1 MEVKSATEKDACPQ
15 ESLTNTP
22 VAKNTR
28 RATRLKSCDEELQ
41 PKTPNASTSMRL
53 LSEMPRRSA
62 RKSVRPPMDYED
74 IIKNN
79 LMRSARKDNNN
90 KTVIDADVETEAA
103 PEEETHKW
111 QAAEG
116 GRAAR
121 NRGRKAKRTANK
133 KAKLQ
138 QEEEQATE
146 AADEDN
152 AEDNEVE
159 IEVPTVELVP
169 SAKKLSSATK
179 TASKVAD
186 ATLEIEAE
194 EAVKA
199 ATVIEEKEEIEEPT
213 AELVPSA
220 KKQSSATKAASKVAN
235 ATLEIEAEVVVKA
248 ATVIEVEEEETAA
261 IVPEV
266 EVIEIEEEETAAIV
280 PEVEVIEVEE
290 EETAAMVPEVE
301 VKEKPETVTEAI
313 LETVPEDE
321 GTDEVAGE
329 EKAST
334 ALEAAETL
342 TVHTAEVIVMP
353 STVHEVCLDQSLEV
367 LPAGVT
373 AEVMN
378 DLGLSPLKKQD
389 EVVKQDDDD
398 VEEMPSLIVLDD
410 EDPAEEQ
417 NRTFEIEESPEKQP
431 DELPHSQFLDI
442 EMPTLQMS
450 PEVGIKVVLTDENDE
465 NTTILK
471 AMGTPKSSKSKA
483 YKFPTPFKSTSKMNL
498 NFTDVKSTIK
508 KKILNADASRSSR
521 RSKSVCDLTQ
531 EHTKTVSFYSPIEVS
546 TVSDIDKRWEEEFNF
561 SHVTQRRKRSKS
573 VDAPIINSKIPLPKF
588 YGITK
593 ASPMPVKLKARTKL
607 PNFAAIHQKHFSKME
622 NLVDH
627 IERKAVRAKEL
638 TSSAKKLIPG
648 NSSAKK
654 LPTNSSKLT
663 SDEARPKAI
672 KNIGT
677 LMTPMKPEEAERKR
691 KLPTPRNIM
700 VVQPQQVV
708 TSSRLPLLTKPAA
721 TKPKIIT
728 TAATSVVPSNAAKKP
743 EMAASA
749 IVKNKLEERRKRHME
764 MFKGRTT
771 KENRS
776 DLIRGVRSNRRFE
789 LQMEHR
795 RQMNENKS

>member
-1 MEVKSATEKDACPQ
+1 MEVKSATENDACPQ
-15 ESLTNTP
+15 ESLTP
-22 VAKNTR
+22 VAKHTR

-53 LSEMPRRSA
+53 LSETPRRSA
-62 RKSVRPPMDYED
+62 RKSVRPPMDYAD
-74 IIKNN
+74 IIENN
-79 LMRSARKDNNN
+79 VMRSARKDNNN

-111 QAAEG
+111 QAAEV

-121 NRGRKAKRTANK
+121 KRGRKAKRTANK

-152 AEDNEVE
+152 AEDKENEE

-169 SAKKLSSATK
+169 SAKKQSSATK
-179 TASKVAD
+179 AASKVAD

-213 AELVPSA
+213 AELVSSA
-220 KKQSSATKAASKVAN
+220 KKQSIATKAASKVAD

-266 EVIEIEEEETAAIV
+266 EVIEIEEEETAVIV
-280 PEVEVIEVEE
+280 PEVEVE
-290 EETAAMVPEVE
+290 
-301 VKEKPETVTEAI
+301 EKPEAVTEAL

-378 DLGLSPLKKQD
+378 DLGLSPLNKPD
-389 EVVKQDDDD
+389 EVVKRDDDD

-431 DELPHSQFLDI
+431 DELPHSQFLDV

-531 EHTKTVSFYSPIEVS
+531 EQTKTVSFYSPIEVS

-573 VDAPIINSKIPLPKF
+573 ADAPIINSKIPLPKF

-593 ASPMPVKLKARTKL
+593 APSPMPVKLKARTKL

-663 SDEARPKAI
+663 SEEARPKAI

-677 LMTPMKPEEAERKR
+677 LMTPMKSEEAERKR

-728 TAATSVVPSNAAKKP
+728 TAATSVVPSIAAKKP
-743 EMAASA
+743 AMAASA

>member
-1 MEVKSATEKDACPQ
+1 
-15 ESLTNTP
+15 TP
-22 VAKNTR
+22 VAKHTR

-53 LSEMPRRSA
+53 LSETPRRSA

-74 IIKNN
+74 IIENN

-90 KTVIDADVETEAA
+90 KTVIDADVETEDA

-111 QAAEG
+111 QAAEV

-121 NRGRKAKRTANK
+121 KRGRKAKRMANK

-138 QEEEQATE
+138 QEEEQTTE

-152 AEDNEVE
+152 AEDNEEEV
-159 IEVPTVELVP
+159 EVPTVELVP
-169 SAKKLSSATK
+169 SAKKQSSVTK
-179 TASKVAD
+179 TASKVAV

-194 EAVKA
+194 EAVKV

-213 AELVPSA
+213 AELVSSA
-220 KKQSSATKAASKVAN
+220 KKQSSATKASKVAD

-266 EVIEIEEEETAAIV
+266 EV
-280 PEVEVIEVEE
+280 
-290 EETAAMVPEVE
+290 
-301 VKEKPETVTEAI
+301 KEKPETVTEAV
-313 LETVPEDE
+313 LESVPEDE

-334 ALEAAETL
+334 ALEAPETL

-373 AEVMN
+373 AEVMH
-378 DLGLSPLKKQD
+378 DLGLSPLNKPD
-389 EVVKQDDDD
+389 EVVKRDDDD

-417 NRTFEIEESPEKQP
+417 NGTFEIEESPEKQP

-465 NTTILK
+465 NKTILK

-508 KKILNADASRSSR
+508 KKILNADVSRSSR

-531 EHTKTVSFYSPIEVS
+531 EQTKTVSFYSPIEVS
-546 TVSDIDKRWEEEFNF
+546 TVSDIDKRWEEANF
-561 SHVTQRRKRSKS
+561 TSQEYSPNFLDLTQFSF
-573 VDAPIINSKIPLPKF
+573 IEF

-593 ASPMPVKLKARTKL
+593 APSPMPVKLKARTKL

-721 TKPKIIT
+721 SKPKIIT
-728 TAATSVVPSNAAKKP
+728 KAATSVVPSSAAKKP
-743 EMAASA
+743 AMAASA

-795 RQMNENKS
+795 RQMNEN

>member
-1 MEVKSATEKDACPQ
+1 MLMSK
-15 ESLTNTP
+15 L
-22 VAKNTR
+22 
-28 RATRLKSCDEELQ
+28 
-41 PKTPNASTSMRL
+41 RL
-53 LSEMPRRSA
+53 LLRRRPTSGKLPKLVVLRASAAAKQSERQ
-62 RKSVRPPMDYED
+62 
-74 IIKNN
+74 
-79 LMRSARKDNNN
+79 
-90 KTVIDADVETEAA
+90 T
-103 PEEETHKW
+103 
-111 QAAEG
+111 
-116 GRAAR
+116 
-121 NRGRKAKRTANK
+121 K

-152 AEDNEVE
+152 AEDKEKEE
-159 IEVPTVELVP
+159 IEVPTAELVP
-169 SAKKLSSATK
+169 SAKKQSSATK
-179 TASKVAD
+179 AASKVAD

-213 AELVPSA
+213 VELVPSA
-220 KKQSSATKAASKVAN
+220 KKQSNATTAASKD

-248 ATVIEVEEEETAA
+248 ANVIEVEEEETAA

-266 EVIEIEEEETAAIV
+266 EW
-280 PEVEVIEVEE
+280 
-290 EETAAMVPEVE
+290 
-301 VKEKPETVTEAI
+301 KKKPEAVTEAV
-313 LETVPEDE
+313 LETFPEDE

-389 EVVKQDDDD
+389 EVVKRDDDD

-471 AMGTPKSSKSKA
+471 PMGTPKSSKSKA

-521 RSKSVCDLTQ
+521 RSKSVCDLTHEQ
-531 EHTKTVSFYSPIEVS
+531 TKTVSFYSPIEVS
-546 TVSDIDKRWEEEFNF
+546 TVSDIDKRWEEANF
-561 SHVTQRRKRSKS
+561 SHVTRRRKRSKS
-573 VDAPIINSKIPLPKF
+573 VDAPINNSKIPLPKF
-588 YGITK
+588 YGVTK
-593 ASPMPVKLKARTKL
+593 APSPMPVKLKARTKL

-622 NLVDH
+622 SLVDH

-663 SDEARPKAI
+663 SEEARPKAI

-728 TAATSVVPSNAAKKP
+728 KAATSVVPSSAAKKP
-743 EMAASA
+743 AMAASA